1 MSATEPKLWNSVI
14 IQGRGDYNHWVTG
27 FKLSYTLDGKNW
39 VEYENGKKFSGST
52 DRTTKAKHK
61 LTPFY
66 AVTVRL
72 TVLSFYGTTCM
83 RFGMT
88 FLNIDS

>member
-14 IQGRGDYNHWVTG
+14 IQGRSDLTHWVTS
-27 FKLSYTLDGKNW
+27 FELSYTLDGKNW
-39 VEYENGKKFSGST
+39 MEYENQKKFSGST
-52 DRTTKAKHK
+52 DGTTKVKHK

-72 TVLSFYGTTCM
+72 TVLSYHGAICM

-88 FLNIDS
+88 FIK